1 MIPLKASSYTYGF
14 IFHTNFSVF
23 SCSSSFS
30 FTIVTNFACLLTLTQ
45 WLDVEKVRIVWKEW
59 KDWLEEFCSHPFA
72 VYTRKKIA

>member
-1 MIPLKASSYTYGF
+1 MLIPLKASPSYTYGF
-14 IFHTNFSVF
+14 ILHTNFGVF

-45 WLDVEKVRIVWKEW
+45 WLDVEKVRIVWK
-59 KDWLEEFCSHPFA
+59 DWLEEFCSHPFA